1 MGGRWQKETHDYF
14 SLPLMVRPGSI
25 VAVGQESSRPD
36 YAFAEGVRFL
46 LYLPEDGMTAETGV
60 TDLEGHVVMT
70 AAASRADGTITLRVE
85 RTAAAA
91 SGGGSADVT
100 ADVLAD
106 VTAGFTFEVLGDERV
121 EVVVA

>member
-1 MGGRWQKETHDYF
+1 
-14 SLPLMVRPGSI
+14 
-25 VAVGQESSRPD
+25 
-36 YAFAEGVRFL
+36 
-46 LYLPEDGMTAETGV
+46 MTAESGV

-91 SGGGSADVT
+91 SEGG
-100 ADVLAD
+100 LAD
-106 VTAGFTFEVLGDERV
+106 VSADISVDVSAGFTFEVLGDEKV

>member
-1 MGGRWQKETHDYF
+1 
-14 SLPLMVRPGSI
+14 
-25 VAVGQESSRPD
+25 
-36 YAFAEGVRFL
+36 
-46 LYLPEDGMTAETGV
+46 MTAETGV

-70 AAASRADGTITLRVE
+70 AAASRADGTIALRVE

>member
-1 MGGRWQKETHDYF
+1 
-14 SLPLMVRPGSI
+14 
-25 VAVGQESSRPD
+25 
-36 YAFAEGVRFL
+36 
-46 LYLPEDGMTAETGV
+46 MTAETGV

-91 SGGGSADVT
+91 SGGVSADVSADVT
-100 ADVLAD
+100 ADVSAD
-106 VTAGFTFEVLGDERV
+106 VSADVPADVSAGFTFEVLGDERV

>member
-1 MGGRWQKETHDYF
+1 
-14 SLPLMVRPGSI
+14 
-25 VAVGQESSRPD
+25 
-36 YAFAEGVRFL
+36 
-46 LYLPEDGMTAETGV
+46 MTAETGV

-91 SGGGSADVT
+91 SGGVSADVSADVT
-100 ADVLAD
+100 ADVSAD
-106 VTAGFTFEVLGDERV
+106 VPADVSAGFTFEVLGDERV

>member
-1 MGGRWQKETHDYF
+1 
-14 SLPLMVRPGSI
+14 
-25 VAVGQESSRPD
+25 
-36 YAFAEGVRFL
+36 
-46 LYLPEDGMTAETGV
+46 MTAETGV

-106 VTAGFTFEVLGDERV
+106 VLADVTADVSAGFTFEVLGDERV

>member
-1 MGGRWQKETHDYF
+1 
-14 SLPLMVRPGSI
+14 
-25 VAVGQESSRPD
+25 
-36 YAFAEGVRFL
+36 
-46 LYLPEDGMTAETGV
+46 MTAETGV

-91 SGGGSADVT
+91 SEGGSADFST
-100 ADVLAD
+100 DVS
-106 VTAGFTFEVLGDERV
+106 AGFTFEVLGDEKV

>member
-1 MGGRWQKETHDYF
+1 
-14 SLPLMVRPGSI
+14 
-25 VAVGQESSRPD
+25 
-36 YAFAEGVRFL
+36 
-46 LYLPEDGMTAETGV
+46 
-60 TDLEGHVVMT
+60 MT

-106 VTAGFTFEVLGDERV
+106 VSADVTAGFTFEVLGDERV

>member
-1 MGGRWQKETHDYF
+1 
-14 SLPLMVRPGSI
+14 
-25 VAVGQESSRPD
+25 
-36 YAFAEGVRFL
+36 
-46 LYLPEDGMTAETGV
+46 MTAETGV

-106 VTAGFTFEVLGDERV
+106 VTADVSAGFTFEVLGDERV

>member
-1 MGGRWQKETHDYF
+1 
-14 SLPLMVRPGSI
+14 
-25 VAVGQESSRPD
+25 
-36 YAFAEGVRFL
+36 
-46 LYLPEDGMTAETGV
+46 MTAETGV

-106 VTAGFTFEVLGDERV
+106 VSAGFTFEILGDERV

>member
-1 MGGRWQKETHDYF
+1 
-14 SLPLMVRPGSI
+14 
-25 VAVGQESSRPD
+25 
-36 YAFAEGVRFL
+36 
-46 LYLPEDGMTAETGV
+46 MTAETGV

-91 SGGGSADVT
+91 SGGGSADVS
-100 ADVLAD
+100 ADVSVDVPAD
-106 VTAGFTFEVLGDERV
+106 VSAGFTFEVLGDERV